1 MRQTK
6 NSLKQV
12 SKVKIIGV
20 GVNIRMISIEK
31 SIVSQLWCGGLLATR
46 LYAFSL
52 RIRIDKIND
61 EKNNANL
68 TSKFTWQYL
77 QLVGS
82 QARVSKN
89 WV

>member
-1 MRQTK
+1 MRPTK
-6 NSLKQV
+6 NGLKLV
-12 SKVKIIGV
+12 SKVKTIGV
-20 GVNIRMISIEK
+20 GVNFIEK

-52 RIRIDKIND
+52 RIRIDKINV

-77 QLVGS
+77 QSVG
-82 QARVSKN
+82 N